1 MGAAPVICI
10 LGPTGT
16 GKTALALAAAACF
29 DVELISVDSAMVYRR
44 MDIGTAKPA
53 PAEREAVRHHLVDIR
68 EPWEAY
74 SAGEFRADALRL
86 IDEIRARGRTPLLV
100 GGTLLYFRALA
111 QGLAEL
117 PPADPALRAQLDA
130 EAARSGWPALHA
142 RLAGVDPVAAARIQ
156 PADRQR
162 IQRALE
168 VFMLTGEPLSA
179 LQAAGGTP
187 LPGLRRLALV
197 PGDRER
203 LYAGLDARLEEM
215 LAAGFIDEVRA
226 LMAEPR
232 MSVACPAMRA
242 VGYRQLWRHLAGEL
256 GLDEA
261 LRQARVATRRLA
273 KRQLTWLRSER
284 PDLVLDPQA
293 PDCRARALAALA
305 DWGVA
310 LHGGMQYDRFR

>member
-1 MGAAPVICI
+1 MGMGTAPVICI

-16 GKTALALAAAACF
+16 GKTALALAAAACS
-29 DVELISVDSAMVYRR
+29 DVEIISVDSAMVYRR

-142 RLAGVDPVAAARIQ
+142 RLAGVDPLAAARIQ

-187 LPGLRRLALV
+187 LPG
-197 PGDRER
+197 
-203 LYAGLDARLEEM
+203 
-215 LAAGFIDEVRA
+215 
-226 LMAEPR
+226 
-232 MSVACPAMRA
+232 
-242 VGYRQLWRHLAGEL
+242 
-256 GLDEA
+256 
-261 LRQARVATRRLA
+261 
-273 KRQLTWLRSER
+273 
-284 PDLVLDPQA
+284 
-293 PDCRARALAALA
+293 
-305 DWGVA
+305 
-310 LHGGMQYDRFR
+310 